1 MTATIFGETVR
12 SFALLGLAVTLLRS
26 AARSLVTSPAAYIT
40 TISLASPTTLA
51 DTKAGVAPTTK
62 YRYQLQN
69 PALKITGRSIKM
81 GCILSFRFA

>member
-1 MTATIFGETVR
+1 VGFFAFG
-12 SFALLGLAVTLLRS
+12 GLAVTLLRS
-26 AARSLVTSPAAYIT
+26 AARSLVTSPAAHIT
-40 TISLASPTTLA
+40 TISLTAPATLT
-51 DTKAGVAPTTK
+51 DTKTAIAPTTK

>member
-1 MTATIFGETVR
+1 VG
-12 SFALLGLAVTLLRS
+12 SFAFCGLAVTLLRS
-26 AARSLVTSPAAYIT
+26 AARSQVTSPAAYIT
-40 TISLASPTTLA
+40 TISLTAPATLA
-51 DTKAGVAPTTK
+51 DTKTAIAPTTK